1 MHKYF
6 NCLVKFFGFK
16 LRKHDNLP
24 HSSNMKKG
32 YSLYLLIIYVGLVS
46 SINISSAKEELR
58 DDYVLRKNPFLTETK
73 CQEVKSIAGIDYC
86 VQKSSITL
94 NSCGH

>member
-1 MHKYF
+1 
-6 NCLVKFFGFK
+6 
-16 LRKHDNLP
+16 
-24 HSSNMKKG
+24 MKKR
-32 YSLYLLIIYVGLVS
+32 YSLYLLIIYVSLVS

-94 NSCGH
+94 NSCGPLSDWPCMDELGCLKIDKYTAN